1 MDQKWIQILLIL
13 MFYQKITSGAVE
25 KRVNEGEEIEIF
37 CNPPEKGSIVTWF
50 RVLEKSRIQFIA
62 SFSNTGMDKS
72 SGPLDPSFSYSKIR
86 DQKLILKNFKKHE
99 DSGVYSCAS
108 LKSNELKFGEVTR
121 LVGAPDAVTEPAP
134 RATSAKPKLFTARP
148 CVCNNQSAGG
158 GDVNPRLHC
167 SLLMLAPL
175 AGACGLLLLLLII
188 TILYCNKMRT
198 RRCPHHYKKRP
209 RTTAPE
215 KHMMTNRHI

>member
-13 MFYQKITSGAVE
+13 MFYQSKGG
-25 KRVNEGEEIEIF
+25 NIEIF

-121 LVGAPDAVTEPAP
+121 LVGVTEPAP

-148 CVCNNQSAGG
+148 CVCNNQSA

-198 RRCPHHYKKRP
+198 RRCPHHYKKRYVIYCNF
-209 RTTAPE
+209 
-215 KHMMTNRHI
+215 NRAFLFRVLF